1 MTNDNLNNTVLF
13 ANDGSESLSQFVG
26 DRIIGQLANNL
37 GNMALAFPSV
47 ANSVLFANGATT
59 ASTAA
64 AQQLTQ
70 MTASALGLTAFTLGN
85 ELQLLPGGTTLIPAL
100 QNAIFGTVNG
110 ITGTTSGTTT
120 GTTGT
125 SSTTSTSLFN
135 ALQALPTTSTAF
147 ASAFPGVFSTALTN
161 VTSILSPFVGTF
173 PTPTFA
179 LNTNPVTGALSPTFT
194 ANTFK
199 SGFLGGFGTG
209 ATGFGVAPAAAN
221 TDFGPAL
228 TTSCPRRTRPWDSS
242 PRPSRQAPESSA
254 RLASPPGPATQ
265 ARGRLARLVRGQLVR
280 GRLVRGRL
288 APGRL
293 ELARPEPV
301 PRGRVERQA
310 KGGGRRI
317 P

>member
-173 PTPTFA
+173 PTPTLA
-179 LNTNPVTGALSPTFT
+179 PNTNPVTGALSPTFT

-221 TDFGPAL
+221 TDFGAGFNNFVSTTNPAMGFFTPPI
-228 TTSCPRRTRPWDSS
+228 TTGSGVVGTIGVTTG
-242 PRPSRQAPESSA
+242 
-254 RLASPPGPATQ
+254 PGNT
-265 ARGRLARLVRGQLVR
+265 GTGTT
-280 GRLVRGRL
+280 GTTGS
-288 APGRL
+288 GTT
-293 ELARPEPV
+293 
-301 PRGRVERQA
+301 GS
-310 KGGGRRI
+310 GTTGSGTTGSGTTGTGTTGTGTSGTSGTTG
-317 P
+317 